1 MASQAIRLCGGS
13 TIFKTM
19 PLERFYRDA
28 RCGGAMPAKSD
39 DCLSY
44 VGKAM
49 LGLDVK
55 SPLSSYW

>member
-1 MASQAIRLCGGS
+1 
-13 TIFKTM
+13 M